1 MNKCV
6 LIFSLSFIT
15 GNHLYCINN
24 TKHTVATAL
33 LLNGYSSLYE
43 LFSQIG
49 LFNVLFDKEPYII
62 FIPHNSAVKE
72 FQKMTFSQKKETA
85 ENLIF
90 NNFQNISSFK
100 DGQRLEN
107 LKNKTFFINKHV
119 NKFTSIPRLWLQGAK
134 LGRSSI
140 LTQKSI
146 LYEINHIPVLQSLTL
161 ETYLK
166 NSGRHSFMFGLLEKY
181 KAYFTFFYGATFFLP
196 LDESIKTMPSKYKNQ
211 IFNDDVK
218 SMNFIRGHIINQ
230 PMCSQRLLINSGGNT
245 FTNDIGQPL
254 IVHQDHYNKKSFYV
268 NGIPVISTTSLTNGW
283 AYVIDGVILSEIT
296 NNLLESL
303 PLLQCHTFLQYLI
316 KTGHAKQLQSETT
329 PHTLFVPTDQVFERL
344 NKEIKKKLD
353 SDDKY
358 LMTFMKHHFLK
369 GKYISEQFDGNSA
382 IETTAIVNQ
391 TYLKL
396 HLQTYGE
403 VSSVQNVLITK
414 RDTLATNGIIH
425 ITNGVLIPP
434 TQSLLDILQ
443 NTKKFY
449 IFAQEILKNKI
460 LVDIL
465 SKNDVSFTVFVPTNR
480 AINRYKM
487 SIQNSNISNF
497 FNTELLCRHIG
508 SKAVFTNHMF
518 LNEEL
523 VVKTL
528 EFKNGNFT
536 FIKLSNKKN
545 NEPTIVDYQS
555 TLLAQNIIA
564 TNGVI
569 HSLDKVLTNQTNE
582 SESVY
587 MRAGYQ
593 TKVIRVKK
601 IEVK

>member
-6 LIFSLSFIT
+6 LIFFLSFIA

-33 LLNGYSSLYE
+33 LLNGYSSFYE

-62 FIPHNSAVKE
+62 FIPHNNAVKE
-72 FQKMTFSQKKETA
+72 FQMLTFSQKKETA

-100 DGQRLEN
+100 DGQRLKSLN
-107 LKNKTFFINKHV
+107 NKTFFINKHI
-119 NKFTSIPRLWLQGAK
+119 NKFRSIPRLWLQGAK

-166 NSGRHSFMFGLLEKY
+166 SSGRHNFMLGLLEKY

-196 LDESIKTMPSKYKNQ
+196 LDDSIKAMPSKYKNQ
-211 IFNDDVK
+211 IFNDDLK

-245 FTNDIGQPL
+245 FTNDIGHPL
-254 IVHQDHYNKKSFYV
+254 TVHQDLYNKKSFYV

-316 KTGHAKQLQSETT
+316 KTGHAKQLQNETT

-358 LMTFMKHHFLK
+358 LMTFMKYHFLK

-382 IETTAIVNQ
+382 IKTTAIVNQ

-425 ITNGVLIPP
+425 ITNSVLIPP

-443 NTKKFY
+443 NTKNFY
-449 IFAQEILKNKI
+449 MFTQEILKNKI
-460 LVDIL
+460 LVKIL
-465 SKNDVSFTVFVPTNR
+465 SQKDVSFTVFVPTNR
-480 AINRYKM
+480 AIKRYEM
-487 SIQNSNISNF
+487 SIQNSNISQF

-508 SKAVFTNHMF
+508 YKAFFTNHMF

-523 VVKTL
+523 VVKTH
-528 EFKNGNFT
+528 EFNNGNFT

-569 HSLDKVLTNQTNE
+569 HSLNKVLTNHTNE
-582 SESVY
+582 SGSVY
-587 MRAGYQ
+587 MRAGYL

-601 IEVK
+601 IEAK